1 MSLYL
6 LITHPSCQNERLMF
20 LVQQLRKY
28 DEVSLWLLICLCHWL
43 KETKGSFRLSRCCDD
58 YLKLKFK
65 SNFLLFHDN
74 SKAAE
79 LFHPHSLRFIT
90 RLEPFSLPNMEYGLP
105 ARLPSLK
112 HIVGL
117 EEKAVGAM
125 KIRFTAIIPNH
136 TVPKQE
142 SRYINE
148 VFQYIHR
155 IWFHFGGESG
165 IPVPGKPELVPNSGE
180 VGSTNDPWP
189 AVVGDSGMPER
200 DVGKADRVGDDI
212 SGLIPA
218 CIQND

>member
-1 MSLYL
+1 M
-6 LITHPSCQNERLMF
+6 T
-20 LVQQLRKY
+20 K
-28 DEVSLWLLICLCHWL
+28 CL
-43 KETKGSFRLSRCCDD
+43 FD
-58 YLKLKFK
+58 YLSVYVTDWKKPRVPFVC
-65 SNFLLFHDN
+65 HG
-74 SKAAE
+74 AATIIWSWSSSQISFSSTITQKPQNCFI
-79 LFHPHSLRFIT
+79 LILRFIT